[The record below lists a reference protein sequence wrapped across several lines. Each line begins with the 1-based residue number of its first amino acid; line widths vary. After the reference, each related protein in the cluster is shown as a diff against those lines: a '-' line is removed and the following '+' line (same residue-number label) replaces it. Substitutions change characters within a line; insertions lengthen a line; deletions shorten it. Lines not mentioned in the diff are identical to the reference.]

1 MKTFVKLLVILYW
14 LLNITSAIYIE
25 EDQYIWKSNIE
36 KTILIEKYLLWHK
49 EKIVNFSI
57 KYDAEND
64 VDIKI
69 STDKINYL
77 IESLNKIQNNNLWEN
92 KENLLISTI
101 LSEIKKVN
109 DSLKTTL
116 QKKKDTFESNLKVK
130 KDFYSNLWYKL
141 SFKIE
146 EIYNVIYDKNLFE
159 NNYLNEN
166 ETMKKNALIEISSL
180 SKDLKYFSYKD
191 FETQKQI
198 QDEFI
203 LILKDIRKQ
212 ILILKKSIW
221 KKTVN

>member
-1 MKTFVKLLVILYW
+1 MKTFVKLLVILYGV
-14 LLNITSAIYIE
+14 LNITSAAYVE
-25 EDQYIWKSNIE
+25 EDPYVGKSNIE
-36 KTILIEKYLLWHK
+36 KTILIEKYLQGHK
-49 EKIVNFSI
+49 EKIVNFSM
-57 KYDAEND
+57 KYDVEND
-64 VDIKI
+64 IEIKNNI
-69 STDKINYL
+69 DKINYL
-77 IESLNKIQNNNLWEN
+77 IESLNKIQNNNLGED

-116 QKKKDTFESNLKVK
+116 QKKKDTFESNLKAK
-130 KDFYSNLWYKL
+130 KDFYSNLGYKL

-159 NNYLNEN
+159 NNYLNEK
-166 ETMKKNALIEISSL
+166 ETMTKNALIEISSL

-212 ILILKKSIW
+212 ILILKKSI
-221 KKTVN
+221 

>member
-14 LLNITSAIYIE
+14 VLNLTSAAYVE
-25 EDQYIWKSNIE
+25 EDPYVWKSNIE
-36 KTILIEKYLLWHK
+36 KTILIEKYLQWHK
-49 EKIVNFSI
+49 EKIVNFSM
-57 KYDAEND
+57 KYNVEND
-64 VDIKI
+64 IEI
-69 STDKINYL
+69 RYSIDKINYL
-77 IESLNKIQNNNLWEN
+77 IESLNKIQNNNLGED

-116 QKKKDTFESNLKVK
+116 QKKKDIFEVNLKVK

-166 ETMKKNALIEISSL
+166 ETMTKNALIEINSL

-212 ILILKKSIW
+212 ILILKKSI
-221 KKTVN
+221 